1 MWNVHEQHHDS
12 KNNPHCMVGKPSQN
26 QMPDKESIRGLLGQF
41 CDRRQ
46 PANTQG
52 VDVVLLT
59 IQGMMGSLNW
69 SREEWRANM
78 AEVDSMMSSMD
89 AKLKNKHTFQ

>member
-1 MWNVHEQHHDS
+1 
-12 KNNPHCMVGKPSQN
+12 MVGKPSQN

-69 SREEWRANM
+69 SREE
-78 AEVDSMMSSMD
+78 
-89 AKLKNKHTFQ
+89 